1 MATLK
6 FELEDGTTVFVEA
19 TEPHKNSPGFIPSS
33 HSGEDDAD
41 KPAISFETQIDNL
54 RKMSAVMM
62 KKFRE
67 GFSEQPSD
75 IDISFG
81 LKASI
86 ETNSFIISRTGAE
99 ANFSVALHWRER
111 DKEKKPE

>member
-6 FELEDGTTVFVEA
+6 FELEDGTTIFIEA

-33 HSGEDDAD
+33 RSDEDAAD
-41 KPAISFETQIDNL
+41 RPAISFETQIDNL

-67 GFSEQPSD
+67 GFSEEPSD
-75 IDISFG
+75 IDITFG
-81 LKASI
+81 LKASM
-86 ETNSFIISRTGAE
+86 ETNGFIVSRSGAE
-99 ANFSVALHWRER
+99 SSFSVSLHWRER
-111 DKEKKPE
+111 DKEKKSE

>member
-6 FELEDGTTVFVEA
+6 FELADGTTVYVEA
-19 TEPHKNSPGFIPSS
+19 TEAHKNSPGFIPSNRS
-33 HSGEDDAD
+33 EDDSAN
-41 KPAISFETQIDNL
+41 KPAVSFEAQIDSIQ
-54 RKMSAVMM
+54 KVSAVMM

-81 LKASI
+81 LKASTEVNGFVI
-86 ETNSFIISRTGAE
+86 SKSGPESSFAVS
-99 ANFSVALHWRER
+99 LHWRER
-111 DKEKKPE
+111 DKEKKDE